1 MSDVCLSVVCP
12 DVQGETA
19 LHTACQHDLARLV
32 TKLLECGAN
41 PNLQTLPPESFGLET
56 DDARVYR
63 QSPLHL
69 AIRAN
74 NINTVKAFLEHKGKL
89 SIILKATVSF
99 NIL

>member
-1 MSDVCLSVVCP
+1 MICV

-19 LHTACQHDLARLV
+19 LHTACQRDLARLV

-63 QSPLHL
+63 QTPLHL

-74 NINTVKAFLEHKGKL
+74 NINTVKAFLEHKGSL
-89 SIILKATVSF
+89 SIQRNPS
-99 NIL
+99 NPN